1 MLILFNAKFR
11 AKLVLVRFRNGET
24 GCDLFSWRTVRDI
37 ALIVLGTSV
46 YGFGLVYLNIPNDLA
61 EGGVTGITLIMRALW
76 DINPAYSTLI
86 LNIPII
92 LLGGKILGRR
102 SLVYTVIGTFGLSF
116 C

>member
-1 MLILFNAKFR
+1 MRSF
-11 AKLVLVRFRNGET
+11 
-24 GCDLFSWRTVRDI
+24 FSWRTVRDI

-92 LLGGKILGRR
+92 LLGGKISLGQTFASLYSDWNLWSFILVRFLADGSIIDR
-102 SLVYTVIGTFGLSF
+102 SAA
-116 C
+116 